1 MVRVLDRGGKKLMT
15 VLDPPEDRIRA
26 TEKIV
31 RLTYIY
37 IKYILEGRRP
47 SPPLSIS
54 LREEEEEEEKKRGRR
69 EDHWRIC
76 IFETCNF
83 LRFRPLFSRSRIYLS
98 SPLDSLYHPPLL
110 PRKGTH
116 APCIY

>member
-1 MVRVLDRGGKKLMT
+1 MKERERERMVRVLDRGGKKLMT

-54 LREEEEEEEKKRGRR
+54 LEEEEEEEKRGSSRGSLENLHFR
-69 EDHWRIC
+69 NVQ
-76 IFETCNF
+76 FPPFSPPF
-83 LRFRPLFSRSRIYLS
+83 LKVPNLSLLS
-98 SPLDSLYHPPLL
+98 SRFSLSPSPP
-110 PRKGTH
+110 TS
-116 APCIY
+116 

>member
-1 MVRVLDRGGKKLMT
+1 MVRVLDRGEKKLMT

-54 LREEEEEEEKKRGRR
+54 LEKEEEEEKKRGSSRGSLENLHFR
-69 EDHWRIC
+69 NVQ
-76 IFETCNF
+76 FSPFSPPF
-83 LRFRPLFSRSRIYLS
+83 LKVPNLSLLS
-98 SPLDSLYHPPLL
+98 SRFSLSPSPP
-110 PRKGTH
+110 TS
-116 APCIY
+116 

>member
-37 IKYILEGRRP
+37 I
-47 SPPLSIS
+47 
-54 LREEEEEEEKKRGRR
+54 
-69 EDHWRIC
+69 
-76 IFETCNF
+76 
-83 LRFRPLFSRSRIYLS
+83 
-98 SPLDSLYHPPLL
+98 
-110 PRKGTH
+110 
-116 APCIY
+116 

>member
-1 MVRVLDRGGKKLMT
+1 MVRVLDRGEKKLMT

-37 IKYILEGRRP
+37 IKYILESRRP

-54 LREEEEEEEKKRGRR
+54 LEEEEEEEKRGSSRGSLENLHFR
-69 EDHWRIC
+69 NVQ
-76 IFETCNF
+76 FPPFSPPF
-83 LRFRPLFSRSRIYLS
+83 LKVPNLSLLS
-98 SPLDSLYHPPLL
+98 SRFSLSPSPP
-110 PRKGTH
+110 TS
-116 APCIY
+116 

>member
-1 MVRVLDRGGKKLMT
+1 MKERERERMVRVLDRGGKKLMT

-54 LREEEEEEEKKRGRR
+54 LEEEEEEKKRGSSRGSLENLHFR
-69 EDHWRIC
+69 NVQ
-76 IFETCNF
+76 FSPFSPPF
-83 LRFRPLFSRSRIYLS
+83 LKVPNLSLLS
-98 SPLDSLYHPPLL
+98 SRFSLSPSPP
-110 PRKGTH
+110 TS
-116 APCIY
+116 